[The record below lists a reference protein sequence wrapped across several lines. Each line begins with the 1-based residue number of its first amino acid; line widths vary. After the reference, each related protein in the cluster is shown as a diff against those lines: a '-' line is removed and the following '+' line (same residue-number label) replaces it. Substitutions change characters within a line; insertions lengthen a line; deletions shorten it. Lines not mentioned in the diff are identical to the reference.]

1 MIQKTFNNK
10 SNIELMAPVGSF
22 ESMMAAINAG
32 CDSIFF
38 GITQLN
44 MRAKSSKN
52 FNFNDLKK
60 IADTCHAKNIKTY
73 LTLNTVLY
81 NHDLKLAY
89 KIIDEAKKVKIDAVI
104 ASDMAA
110 ILYANKIGQTLHIS
124 TQMSVSNIEMVKFY
138 AGYSEMI
145 VLARELTLPM
155 VKKICQQ
162 IEEEDIRG
170 TSGELMKIEIFGHGA
185 MCIAFSGRCHMS
197 LLTDNSSANR
207 GACTQTCRKKYIVKD
222 AEDGTELKLENNYVM
237 SPTDLCTIGLLNEI
251 VDTGIKTLK
260 IEGRGRSPQYVSEV
274 ITCYR
279 EALDSVAD
287 ASYTQEK
294 ITTWNKRLG
303 TVYNRGMSGGFYMG
317 KPFIEWSGVNGN
329 KATTKREQ
337 VGVVKRYFPKM
348 KVVEVEVLSNS
359 INNKDKY
366 LFTGETT
373 GVVEG
378 KNPIIWIDEKE
389 ANKAKK
395 GDVFSMKVDSRL
407 RSGDRLYKIVESY
420 GKTKTSNSL

>member
-1 MIQKTFNNK
+1 MLKKNFNNK
-10 SNIELMAPVGSF
+10 ANIELMAPVGSF

-52 FNFNDLKK
+52 FNFDDLKK
-60 IADTCHAKNIKTY
+60 IVKICHSKGVKTY

-89 KIIDEAKKVKIDAVI
+89 KIIDEAKKVKMDAVI

-110 ILYANKIGQTLHIS
+110 ILYANKIKQTIHLS

-138 AGYSEMI
+138 AQYCEMI

-162 IEEEDIRG
+162 IEEQDVRG
-170 TSGELMKIEIFGHGA
+170 TSGELIKIEIFGHGA
-185 MCIAFSGRCHMS
+185 ICIAVSGRCHMS

-207 GACTQTCRKKYIVKD
+207 GACTQTCRKKYLVKD
-222 AEDGTELKLENNYVM
+222 MDSNIELKLENNYVM
-237 SPTDLCTIGLLNEI
+237 SPTDLCTIGLLDE
-251 VDTGIKTLK
+251 VVETGIKTIK
-260 IEGRGRSPQYVSEV
+260 IEGRSRSPQYVNEV
-274 ITCYR
+274 ISCYR
-279 EALDSVAD
+279 EALDTVAEKK
-287 ASYTQEK
+287 YTQKK
-294 ITTWNKRLG
+294 IDAWNKRLK

-317 KPFIEWSGVNGN
+317 KPFIEWSGANGN

-337 VGVVKRYFPKM
+337 VGVVKKYFPKIS
-348 KVVEVEVLSNS
+348 VAEVEVLSNDIS
-359 INNKDKY
+359 NKDKY

-373 GVVEG
+373 GVVKGENPVIWLDG
-378 KNPIIWIDEKE
+378 KEVGIV
-389 ANKAKK
+389 KK
-395 GDVFSMKVDSRL
+395 GDIFSMKVNSKL
-407 RSGDRLYKIVESY
+407 RSGDRLYKLMEN
-420 GKTKTSNSL
+420 KK